1 MNDKVLIKL
10 IVPEID
16 FDFDMFI
23 PINEQIW
30 KIKKLVVKSISDL
43 IGIDEILDKD
53 DPILINKTTSEIYK
67 NNIVF
72 KDTNIR
78 NYTEIVLLFK

>member
-67 NNIVF
+67 NNIVV

-78 NYTEIVLLFK
+78 NCTEIVLLFK

>member
-67 NNIVF
+67 NNIVV

-78 NYTEIVLLFK
+78 NSTEIVLLFK